1 MATGAI
7 VREPIIKVDKVRDD
21 LLLAIGSLKDAANI
35 LRAERRHFDANLI
48 HDLIESVEKASEEVT
63 SGR

>member
-48 HDLIESVEKASEEVT
+48 HDLIVCVEKASEEVT

>member
-35 LRAERRHFDANLI
+35 LRAEHRYFDANLI
-48 HDLIESVEKASEEVT
+48 HDLIVCVEKASEEVT
-63 SGR
+63 SGW